1 MATSGH
7 FRPVAICSL
16 SQRPGL
22 KACADVSA
30 LEGVSRKDVGFQC
43 VGCCSCGLLSRK
55 PIVPTELFSRRGR
68 LEFGS

>member
-43 VGCCSCGLLSRK
+43 VGCCSCCLLSRK

-68 LEFGS
+68 LGFGS